1 MNGAYNFGLSLG
13 KYIFAKKA
21 GVSTE
26 VFDYINY
33 KADADLNDKS
43 TQLGLA
49 KFAAN
54 NLGNDEYSKNIYRAI
69 YKNGG
74 CITKYA
80 SNLFFKP
87 VIKAIQGSNMEKH
100 AFLNAITSSVSDT
113 AKAILKNA
121 PDLAYKSILVG
132 GLGGAGL
139 SALGW
144 ALYRDVAQK
153 DADVDSKI
161 EQAKLYKRIAE
172 DLQKKVD
179 AKKDKKNST
188 KKIVEA
194 YGDADYVL

>member
-1 MNGAYNFGLSLG
+1 MNDAYNFGLSLG

-21 GVSTE
+21 GVNTN

-33 KADADLNDKS
+33 KAEADLYDKD
-43 TQLGLA
+43 TQLSLA
-49 KFAAN
+49 KLAFN
-54 NLGNDEYSKNIYRAI
+54 NLESDAYTKSIYKTI

-80 SNLFFKP
+80 TALFFEP
-87 VIKAIQGSNMEKH
+87 IIKSIQDSNIEKH
-100 AFLNAITSSVSDT
+100 AFLNTITSSVSDT

-153 DADVDSKI
+153 DADVDSKL
-161 EQAKLYKRIAE
+161 EQAKLYRRIAS

-179 AKKDKKNST
+179 AKKDKKDST